1 MSVQELSALHKRYID
16 VSDRFKSSWTYHQ
29 FLQGLNKLAGEGEL
43 AQYATEFQA
52 VYGLLKEVSS
62 HLTAAGTD
70 RVRNELEMVD
80 RRLSDLNRWLLQED
94 GKVAPSQLRM
104 FFQRVRNYND
114 GILVQLV
121 KFYLYLRPGLEWG
134 QEHHDKLDFLI
145 TKLSEEAQGPH
156 GPWVVQERSKIKQVY
171 NGLWQILGAV
181 GLGESEL
188 EERRGRID
196 ELRRRMLQADT
207 FDHLIDGELI
217 AEYRRYKFQLG
228 RLFLHPELLV
238 VVVETNL
245 ALRNHIQQLY
255 RREEQRIVADYQRI
269 FELERVVAVDTQL
282 DLELSAFREEVETFE
297 KNLQN
302 ETLSL
307 DELRRLRQHVRTLI
321 PRLTGIQATEEL
333 FAEPG
338 GEAPRTAS
346 GEQALAPP
354 AGAGAL
360 AAHNGA
366 SPLGVGWGE
375 ELLLDHHRRL
385 LGALDGLPSE
395 VSPKVAAFSPELF
408 PYRLE
413 PREVVAFRR
422 LARQEDGINRDLE
435 SFLLW
440 AAALRSRTQEEIE
453 EIRGILD
460 DTVVTREAP
469 VFVRAKQTAR
479 LADLFVHRF
488 DHEIAQT
495 VLGGAAGEE
504 ARELQVLKMR
514 LVRESAGLWLLIYK

>member
-1 MSVQELSALHKRYID
+1 
-16 VSDRFKSSWTYHQ
+16 VS
-29 FLQGLNKLAGEGEL
+29 
-43 AQYATEFQA
+43 
-52 VYGLLKEVSS
+52 
-62 HLTAAGTD
+62 
-70 RVRNELEMVD
+70 
-80 RRLSDLNRWLLQED
+80 
-94 GKVAPSQLRM
+94 
-104 FFQRVRNYND
+104 
-114 GILVQLV
+114 
-121 KFYLYLRPGLEWG
+121 
-134 QEHHDKLDFLI
+134 
-145 TKLSEEAQGPH
+145 
-156 GPWVVQERSKIKQVY
+156 
-171 NGLWQILGAV
+171 
-181 GLGESEL
+181 LGEAEL

-207 FDHLIDGELI
+207 FDHLIDGEMI

-228 RLFLHPELLV
+228 RLFLHPELLL

-282 DLELSAFREEVETFE
+282 DLELSAFRAEVETFE

-321 PRLTGIQATEEL
+321 PRLTGIQATDEL
-333 FAEPG
+333 FGEPDG
-338 GEAPRTAS
+338 GMP
-346 GEQALAPP
+346 ALQGQEGAAAP
-354 AGAGAL
+354 AGASAL
-360 AAHNGA
+360 AGGRNGA
-366 SPLGVGWGE
+366 SPPGVGWGE
-375 ELLLDHHRRL
+375 DLLVEHHRRL
-385 LGALDGLPSE
+385 LGALDGVPDE

-422 LARQEDGINRDLE
+422 LGRHEDGIDRDLE

-460 DTVVTREAP
+460 DTSVTREAP
-469 VFVRAKQTAR
+469 VFTSGKQTAR

-495 VLGGAAGEE
+495 LLAGTVGEE